1 MLQLVWSDRV
11 SNIKSSMVEIW
22 ANFSGGHY
30 LEEEM
35 AMAWS
40 HLAEAFLYHPRQ
52 ALTWNNH
59 HGRQKRSHPQN
70 TWRHLLE
77 AEIKSIGKS
86 WYQLKRDA
94 QVRRLRIEE
103 LPRSEG

>member
-1 MLQLVWSDRV
+1 MA
-11 SNIKSSMVEIW
+11 EIW

-35 AMAWS
+35 EMAWS

-52 ALTWNNH
+52 ALTWNNR

-77 AEIKSIGKS
+77 AEIKSIGFITFIRQ
-86 WYQLKRDA
+86 QLVPAREGCTGQEAKERGA
-94 QVRRLRIEE
+94 PEE
-103 LPRSEG
+103 